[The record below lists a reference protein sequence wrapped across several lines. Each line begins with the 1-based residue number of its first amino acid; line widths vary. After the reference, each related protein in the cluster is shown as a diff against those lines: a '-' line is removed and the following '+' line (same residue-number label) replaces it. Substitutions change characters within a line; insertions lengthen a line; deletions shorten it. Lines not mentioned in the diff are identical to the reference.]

1 MTTLHDQIMNIPL
14 GNGVSSGAGELVAY
28 KTGHRDA
35 RHVAAEIAIA
45 SDARIEALEA
55 EISEQ
60 ARIIGMGAERELALM
75 ARISEL
81 DSALQKI
88 AIWQSHSSDLS
99 VDYGS
104 NGVRDFYR
112 LIAKQALKGQP

>member
-55 EISEQ
+55 
-60 ARIIGMGAERELALM
+60 
-75 ARISEL
+75 
-81 DSALQKI
+81 ALQKI
-88 AIWQSHSSDLS
+88 IDMNVQYCYDRYGD
-99 VDYGS
+99 VDKAES
-104 NGVRDFYR
+104 MACVRVARDT
-112 LIAKQALKGQP
+112 LKGQP